1 MKKRVL
7 AMFLA
12 TMMLLSLVGCGK
24 QEEPAV
30 PAAEPEP
37 IEEPEPVIEPEPEPE
52 PVNPETAS
60 GWFELPYISGGRHVQ

>member
-30 PAAEPEP
+30 PTAEPEP
-37 IEEPEPVIEPEPEPE
+37 IEEPEPVIRSEEH
-52 PVNPETAS
+52 TS
-60 GWFELPYISGGRHVQ
+60 ELQSQR